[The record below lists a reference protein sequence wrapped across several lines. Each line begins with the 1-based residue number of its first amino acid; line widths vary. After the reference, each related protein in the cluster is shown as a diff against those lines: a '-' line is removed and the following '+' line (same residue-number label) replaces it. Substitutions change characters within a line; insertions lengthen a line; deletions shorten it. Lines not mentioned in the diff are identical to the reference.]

1 MSFCRSLKPILLGAL
16 LLTATIS
23 GAQQTRLDADKQVA
37 LDKAYQQVLFFYFQG
52 DFFNALTHYAMLED
66 QFAGEL
72 QFISNPGVNPAL
84 LKGGMSL
91 AHGLENQATDIFAQV
106 LQRDTKL
113 DTQTQAWFLLGKAY
127 YQKQQFSSAA
137 QSFDNISYAQAQEV
151 LDELS
156 QDELIYL
163 RSQLF
168 SWLTNGQGD
177 KVDWLSQLSGD
188 SVYRNYV
195 LYNQGLADLQ
205 ESDYEGAVSAL
216 TELAEKDDGVFGN
229 WLSGWWSPIQQ
240 SGENEVQALQDRANL
255 TLGYAHLQQNKP
267 TQAIQAF
274 TRVRLDSLDTQAA
287 LLGYGWA
294 ASTQQDYQLALSVW
308 ERLLAMPHST
318 EYILEAYLAS
328 AHAYEKAFAP
338 RQALQKLQAGL
349 ARFASELTELDQ
361 IKTQLSEQFFVSLAQ
376 SAYQPEELPP
386 QLGGLLL
393 SEDVRVQTTQLQE
406 SLLINRQLNQWR
418 NRLDTFFL
426 MLEERE
432 QVAIKRAERLKQDKF
447 LLRLSELQSKR
458 DTLATAL
465 AAAQAENPMLL
476 MSEQEQ
482 AWASRLQKAQK
493 RYTRINQVKAAAGQ
507 NPLSDKYQRRL
518 ARLQGALL
526 WRVAENFPQRRW
538 SAQKNLN
545 ALDASLIKTRAQQD
559 ILTGRLNTP
568 PDYSEQR
575 NSIGQI
581 QDRLTKQLNVS
592 DGLVTAQLTELKK
605 VFSEKIEQQIALLK
619 NYQLQAQLAVV
630 RLNDEAYRKAQT
642 EQRQGE
648 ISNGK

>member
-255 TLGYAHLQQNKP
+255 TLGYAHMQQNKP

-308 ERLLAMPHST
+308 ERLLAMPHSS

-328 AHAYEKAFAP
+328 AYAYEKAFAP

-349 ARFASELTELDQ
+349 ARFASERTELDQ
-361 IKTQLSEQFFVSLAQ
+361 IKTQLSEEFFVSLAQ
-376 SAYQPEELPP
+376 AAYQPEELPP

-447 LLRLSELQSKR
+447 LLRLGELQSKR

-465 AAAQAENPMLL
+465 AAAQVENPMLL

-482 AWASRLQKAQK
+482 AWNSRLQKAQK
-493 RYTRINQVKAAAGQ
+493 RYTSINQVKAAVGQ

>member
-52 DFFNALTHYAMLED
+52 DFFNAMTHYAMLED

-177 KVDWLSQLSGD
+177 KIDWLSQLSGD

-205 ESDYEGAVSAL
+205 ESDYEGSVSAL
-216 TELAEKDDGVFGN
+216 TELAEKDDSVFGN

-308 ERLLAMPHST
+308 ERLLAMPHSS

-328 AHAYEKAFAP
+328 AYAYEKAFAP

-361 IKTQLSEQFFVSLAQ
+361 IKTQLSEEFFVSLAQ
-376 SAYQPEELPP
+376 AAYQPEELPP

-447 LLRLSELQSKR
+447 LLRLGELQSKR

-465 AAAQAENPMLL
+465 AAAQVENPMLL

-482 AWASRLQKAQK
+482 AWNSRLQKAQK
-493 RYTRINQVKAAAGQ
+493 RYTSINQVKAAVGQ

>member
-177 KVDWLSQLSGD
+177 KIDWLSQLSGD

-205 ESDYEGAVSAL
+205 ESDYEGSVSAL
-216 TELAEKDDGVFGN
+216 TELAEKDDSVFGN

-308 ERLLAMPHST
+308 ERLLAMPHSS

-328 AHAYEKAFAP
+328 AYAYEKAFAP

-361 IKTQLSEQFFVSLAQ
+361 IKTQLSEEFFVSLAQ
-376 SAYQPEELPP
+376 AAYQPEELPP

-447 LLRLSELQSKR
+447 LLRLGELQSKR

-465 AAAQAENPMLL
+465 AAAQVENPMLL

-482 AWASRLQKAQK
+482 AWNSRLQKAQK
-493 RYTRINQVKAAAGQ
+493 RYTSINQVKAAVGQ